1 MYLYIFKNK
10 KFLSSH
16 TSTHDYSTIL
26 MSGSKIYF
34 DHNNFFSVFKKKKKE
49 RKIKRPQYFDDS
61 VDEQYALMCYA

>member
-34 DHNNFFSVFKKKKKE
+34 DHNIFLVYLKKKKE

-61 VDEQYALMCYA
+61 VNEQYALMCYA